1 MPPLVD
7 DEPVIQMTNL
17 PTQIDQEA
25 ARLAAVRRYDILDT
39 PPDGSFER
47 ITALAASL
55 FKVPISIIS
64 LVDHDRVWFKS
75 HHGLEGVTQIGKEP
89 GLCASAI
96 IQNDAWIL
104 EDASTDIRSLSNPLV
119 AGDFGLR
126 FYAGIPL
133 TTVDGYNLGTLC
145 VIDREPRTVTEEQ
158 IAQLRNLASVVMD
171 QMELRLSARRAIG
184 ELSEALEAA
193 RLLGQEIDHRVM
205 NSLQLV
211 SSMLMLQGR
220 QLKGSEAAEELRLA
234 GSRVTSV
241 ARVHQHIF
249 KSQSGGST
257 NSKAYLEGL
266 VGELRTMLDPDR
278 GIVVEAET
286 APLSAD
292 VLVPI
297 GLLVNELVMN
307 ATKHGVGD
315 IHVEFK
321 RLDSGNY
328 CLSVSNGGDALP
340 DSFDPQTSPG
350 LGMKVVAALAHQLG
364 GDLQFGRQH
373 SGTGARFWV
382 EIPPRRPVLN

>member
-1 MPPLVD
+1 
-7 DEPVIQMTNL
+7 MTNS

-25 ARLAAVRRYDILDT
+25 ERLAAVRRYDILDT
-39 PPDGSFER
+39 PPDGSFDR

-75 HHGLEGVTQIGKEP
+75 HHGLDEVTQIGKEP

-96 IQNDAWIL
+96 IQNDAWVL
-104 EDASTDIRSLSNPLV
+104 EDAATDIRSLSNPLV
-119 AGDFGLR
+119 AGEFGLR
-126 FYAGIPL
+126 FYAGVPL
-133 TTVDGYNLGTLC
+133 TTMDGYNLGTLC

-158 IAQLRNLASVVMD
+158 IAQLRHLASVVMD
-171 QMELRLSARRAIG
+171 QMELRLSSRRAVSK
-184 ELSEALEAA
+184 LSDALETA

-211 SSMLMLQGR
+211 SSMLILQGR

-234 GSRVTSV
+234 GSRVTTV

-249 KSQSGGST
+249 KNQSAGSA
-257 NSKAYLEGL
+257 NAKAYLEDL
-266 VGELRTMLDPDR
+266 VRELQTMIDPDR
-278 GIVVEAET
+278 AVVVEAEA

-292 VLVPI
+292 VLAPI
-297 GLLVNELVMN
+297 GLVVNELVMN
-307 ATKHGVGD
+307 GTKHGVGE
-315 IHVEFK
+315 IRVEFK

-328 CLSVSNGGDALP
+328 RLSVSNDGDALP
-340 DSFDPQTSPG
+340 DDFDPQTSPG

-364 GDLQFGRQH
+364 GDLQFGHQH

-382 EIPPRRPVLN
+382 EIPSRRPSLN